1 MVSSLESC
9 FQACR
14 SRSKHIKSEKVWG
27 HYHVLRTS
35 SSYKELWNQILAS
48 SGNPTFYQFVTH
60 EIFKELLKREFPVVS
75 DTAKEAESQAL
86 MIEEENALQYV
97 ARYICQKVR
106 KNLESSKITG
116 NDMIFC
122 LFDMSVDDGS
132 SAVSY
137 THLRAHETL
146 RYIVCRL
153 LLEKKK

>member
-60 EIFKELLKREFPVVS
+60 EIFKQLLKREFPVVS
-75 DTAKEAESQAL
+75 DTTKEAESQAL

-116 NDMIFC
+116 NDI
-122 LFDMSVDDGS
+122 
-132 SAVSY
+132 
-137 THLRAHETL
+137 
-146 RYIVCRL
+146 L
-153 LLEKKK
+153 LV